1 MRCAR
6 TSHICCLAH
15 SNSCGALF
23 VCLTHAVC
31 CLCVHAV
38 HIGIVCVRAL
48 RACMQHAHT
57 PLPHTGV
64 QCFAHT
70 FFHDC
75 ILRGKRPATC
85 LAMQVRICAWC
96 ANAAVLS
103 GSQLAGRRVWSGPPL
118 HCHSHAAP
126 GRARLEAGA
135 PQCCVCCNA
144 TVLCVLQVEEV
155 CG

>member
-38 HIGIVCVRAL
+38 HISIVCVRARL
-48 RACMQHAHT
+48 YAACTYATSAHWSAMLCT
-57 PLPHTGV
+57 HI
-64 QCFAHT
+64 
-70 FFHDC
+70 FHDC